1 MTFKLVDYYDEIKS
15 GDDGYYLIHSNWDDW
30 FKYETT
36 YSFYIKKD
44 VSIINVGSLKIGEMV
59 MQGRVPRL
67 PSEFENLPDNFFSL
81 VTDESFYYEID
92 RIAKEQREYI
102 LTSLRDVAFNKSL
115 YEKAKDTDVFQVS
128 LTRGILS
135 STLKINIFV

>member
-44 VSIINVGSLKIGEMV
+44 VSIINVWLSEDRRNGDARKGSALT
-59 MQGRVPRL
+59 
-67 PSEFENLPDNFFSL
+67 F
-81 VTDESFYYEID
+81 
-92 RIAKEQREYI
+92 RI
-102 LTSLRDVAFNKSL
+102 
-115 YEKAKDTDVFQVS
+115 
-128 LTRGILS
+128 
-135 STLKINIFV
+135 